1 MSSAETG
8 ARYFFLSYPRL
19 PPLPPVP
26 GADVA
31 DPPDEWVRAFYRDL
45 AAATVSQATAPLL
58 RPGFLDL
65 GTSPASSA
73 ASASPAGERRAA
85 LAEALSS
92 AAAFVPL
99 LAPEYLRRSWPG
111 REWASFERRA
121 ERAGVTDPLQ
131 RFVPV
136 LWVPLAPGEQP
147 PGLATALSLA
157 PGAAEPY
164 AENGLRALLRMTRY
178 HGLYHRI
185 VREVAARIV
194 SLAEESPLAPSPA
207 TDPEHAESELG
218 KEAKGPAFAVAVAAA
233 GGEAGEAS
241 DARDTR
247 LAAYAGLVTER
258 LGFVVMRPEF
268 EKSGEMF
275 RRMPGVVLIDPRGFT
290 DPHTR
295 GELRTTVGELP
306 SWVVP
311 VVGGEDHVSSE
322 TTAIRILAE
331 KAYNPGTYRPDTV
344 RRALRGTDSLREF
357 IQLMPFVISHA
368 EREYLRHGPIQRS
381 VSGPAFR
388 PRLAGGRGSAPLPAE
403 ENPGV

>member
-1 MSSAETG
+1 MTSGETG

-26 GADVA
+26 DADVA
-31 DPPDEWVRAFYRDL
+31 DQPDEWVRAFYRDL
-45 AAATVSQATAPLL
+45 AAATASQATAPLL

-65 GTSPASSA
+65 GTSPVSPAT
-73 ASASPAGERRAA
+73 SASPAGERRAA
-85 LAEALSS
+85 LVEALSS

-99 LAPEYLRRSWPG
+99 LAPEYLRRSWSG
-111 REWASFERRA
+111 REWASFERRV
-121 ERAGVTDPLQ
+121 ERAGVADPLQ

-147 PGLATALSLA
+147 PGLAKALSLA
-157 PGAAEPY
+157 PGAATPY

-178 HGLYHRI
+178 RGLYLRI
-185 VREVAARIV
+185 VREIAARVI
-194 SLAEESPLAPSPA
+194 SLAEEAPLAPSLARDPA
-207 TDPEHAESELG
+207 HAESELG
-218 KEAKGPAFAVAVAAA
+218 KEAKGPAFAVVVAAP
-233 GGEAGEAS
+233 GGKAGE
-241 DARDTR
+241 ARDTR
-247 LAAYAGLVTER
+247 LAAYAGLVAER
-258 LGFVVMRPEF
+258 QDFVVVRPEF

-290 DPHTR
+290 DER
-295 GELRTTVGELP
+295 ARDELCTTVGDLP
-306 SWVVP
+306 LWVVP
-311 VVGGEDHVSSE
+311 VIGGEDHGTRE
-322 TTAIRILAE
+322 TAVIRILVE

-357 IQLMPFVISHA
+357 IKLMPFVISHA

-381 VSGPAFR
+381 VSGSAFR
-388 PRLAGGRGSAPLPAE
+388 PRLAGGRGSAPLPVE

>member
-1 MSSAETG
+1 MTSGETG

-45 AAATVSQATAPLL
+45 AAATAAQATARPL

-65 GTSPASSA
+65 GTLPDM
-73 ASASPAGERRAA
+73 PAGERRAA
-85 LAEALSS
+85 LVEALSS

-111 REWASFERRA
+111 REWASFERRV
-121 ERAGVTDPLQ
+121 ERGGVADPMQ

-147 PGLATALSLA
+147 PGLAMALSLA
-157 PGAAEPY
+157 PGAGPY

-178 HGLYHRI
+178 RGLYLRI
-185 VREVAARIV
+185 VREIAARVV
-194 SLAEESPLAPSPA
+194 SLAEESPLAPSSA
-207 TDPEHAESELG
+207 RDPEHAESELG
-218 KEAKGPAFAVAVAAA
+218 KEAKGLAFAVVVAAP
-233 GGEAGEAS
+233 GGVAGEE
-241 DARDTR
+241 RDTR
-247 LAAYAGLVTER
+247 LAAYAGLVAER
-258 LGFVVMRPEF
+258 LGFVVARPEF
-268 EKSGEMF
+268 EKCGEIF
-275 RRMPGVVLIDPRGFT
+275 RRAPGVVLIDPRGFA
-290 DPHTR
+290 DAHTR
-295 GELRTTVGELP
+295 GELRTTVGDLP

-311 VVGGEDHVSSE
+311 VIGGEDHGTGE
-322 TTAIRILAE
+322 TTAIRILVE

-381 VSGPAFR
+381 VSGHAFR
-388 PRLAGGRGSAPLPAE
+388 PRLAGGRGFAPLPVE